1 MRDPFYRFVTHW
13 RVEGRCEDVADI
25 LEDVDTIP
33 QWWRSV
39 YRSAR
44 VIERGGAHG
53 IGRIVEVTTKGFLPY
68 TLRWTYH
75 VTQVDYPHTSTLVA
89 HGDLEGEGHWQFAQ
103 DGGDVNITYEWAVR
117 ARHPLIRRLHRLLAP
132 LFAANHNWTM
142 NDGLRGLRRRLQM
155 AHSGLSSK

>member
-1 MRDPFYRFVTHW
+1 MDPFYRFITRW
-13 RVEGRCEDVADI
+13 RVAGRCEDVADI

-53 IGRIVEVTTKGFLPY
+53 IGRVVEVTTKGFLPY
-68 TLRWTYH
+68 SLRWTYR
-75 VTQVDYPHTSTLVA
+75 VTQVDYPHTSSLVA
-89 HGDLEGEGHWQFAQ
+89 SGDLEGQGHWEFVQ
-103 DGGDVNITYEWAVR
+103 DGTYVNVTYEWAVR
-117 ARHPLIRRLHRLLAP
+117 ANHPLIRRFHRVLAP

-142 NDGLRGLRRRLQM
+142 NDGLRGLRKQLALRKPRPGE
-155 AHSGLSSK
+155 SV